1 MVALERRKKELQAFL
16 DNEEEPPPLLH
27 PNLTKYHEE
36 IAGLHDR
43 LGNEETRAQAA
54 DKLRMLVSRIEL
66 VPNGEELVIVLR
78 GDLAASLTLASGKK
92 KPEFLNKRAILEELM
107 GRARTIEGQKLK
119 RPRGGAL
126 LGSQGSLVAGT
137 GFEPTSSPLLTC

>member
-1 MVALERRKKELQAFL
+1 MVALERRKKELKAFL

-66 VPNGEELVIVLR
+66 VPNG
-78 GDLAASLTLASGKK
+78 
-92 KPEFLNKRAILEELM
+92 
-107 GRARTIEGQKLK
+107 
-119 RPRGGAL
+119 
-126 LGSQGSLVAGT
+126 
-137 GFEPTSSPLLTC
+137 